1 VDTETRRAIAEY
13 AREVAKLRAEVTTLQ
28 RGQRAGQLAN
38 SSLEEGQAIEVRDGE
53 GVTRLRIGYQPDGQP
68 GLGFEGGEPSPAP
81 STPIV
86 AAAPV
91 GLMVQWDG
99 LMADAEAALPS
110 DLDHVSVHVST
121 TSGFTP
127 SQTTFQVSIPRSG
140 GLAPVVPL
148 DVGTTYYVLLVPV
161 GTGGVEG
168 APSGEASG
176 VPEGVGGVPGPGS
189 ITETEI
195 ADDAISTPK
204 LQALAV
210 NAAKIAANAI
220 EAGHITAGA
229 VTAAKL
235 AAEIVLGTR
244 IIAGDPT
251 GARVEMDSTGFRK
264 YGESGELQVIF
275 EGDDSIFS
283 GSVVASEISSSRFL
297 MSSPSGA
304 TGTIES
310 TTTGVATRVQ
320 SGTMGAALTAGA
332 QANFIARS
340 DVFSASSPLAGFA
353 AFPESVSFVLD
364 SSALSADGLP
374 SVTGTAMPTASQL
387 AIWSVRN
394 SLTDPRVTIVATPTE
409 ARGEWTSGTGSSIRV
424 DAQTGWA
431 GISAGPEA
439 STVGQP
445 AAAPGTIYAFRRGST
460 DAPTLSLQSPVSVSG
475 AGADRRSIIHVEGAN
490 TARPSTVINHAAR
503 MHYLQGELVGGSTD
517 TTSDGAVELASTHSL
532 LAPRHA
538 PVRTDM
544 VTAPSGTF
552 SGGWNTFSSAAYPA
566 ISFKTGW
573 SGRVRITITAAA
585 GNTTTSTSTV
595 HFGFALSGAS
605 SVPAAVGRAWSARGV
620 LMQCCSRTI
629 YLDLTGNS
637 AYTLTPSWNISSG
650 STGAGVSFYT
660 TYEHS
665 IVVEPLT

>member
-1 VDTETRRAIAEY
+1 MDTETRRAIAEY

-38 SSLEEGQAIEVRDGE
+38 SSLEEGQTIEARDETGALR
-53 GVTRLRIGYQPDGQP
+53 GRWGWVDGAVGLVT
-68 GLGFEGGEPSPAP
+68 EGGDPVSAPTAPTVAP
-81 STPIV
+81 SLG
-86 AAAPV
+86 
-91 GLMVQWDG
+91 GLRVTWDG
-99 LMADAEAALPS
+99 LLSGDPAIPVDFDHMA
-110 DLDHVSVHVST
+110 VHVST
-121 TSGFTP
+121 SAGFTP
-127 SQTTFQVSIPRSG
+127 SAATYVGSIRRAGEG
-140 GLAPVVPL
+140 GMLPVVPL
-148 DVGTTYYVLLVPV
+148 PYVHHYVVLVPV
-161 GTGGVEG
+161 TAGGVQGEPSAEVSATPLQTSGIDLEADSVEAVHIKAG
-168 APSGEASG
+168 AVEA
-176 VPEGVGGVPGPGS
+176 
-189 ITETEI
+189 
-195 ADDAISTPK
+195 DK
-204 LQALAV
+204 LQAVLAL
-210 NAAKIAANAI
+210 
-220 EAGHITAGA
+220 
-229 VTAAKL
+229 VT
-235 AAEIVLGTR
+235 T
-244 IIAGDPT
+244 IIAGIP
-251 GARVEMDSTGFRK
+251 GAARVEMDQDGLRGYNTDNELIFAIDSTGNA
-264 YGESGELQVIF
+264 V
-275 EGDDSIFS
+275 FS
-283 GSVVASEISSSRFL
+283 GDIVASEITGSRFL

-320 SGTMGAALTAGA
+320 SGAMGAALTAAGA

-475 AGADRRSIIHVEGAN
+475 TGADRRSIIHVEGAN

-605 SVPAAVGRAWSARGV
+605 SVPAAVGRAWSARGI